1 MTKVKI
7 TREEFTVPAVTETAV
22 ASNNTSVA
30 VLDRPSEADR
40 YDDITRDVI
49 VPILGLI
56 NKVGKLAEKF
66 ENRAGN
72 FALGDELLGQ
82 SVAVIPVSL
91 MKLVEEVA
99 FNGKPLVYGESVP
112 KVFSSAMEAYSAGY
126 VVDKTRLAPNRVE
139 EIAKVGYLV
148 IAPPGNTSSDFMLEI
163 DGLRLQPAQCTYRRS
178 AFARVYYPLFNH
190 AHGICLGRGIEY
202 RGLNASQVFAKA
214 KAWTHQWTL
223 HSKLEKNA
231 KNSWW
236 EPRISKGDEL
246 SAAIQSWIEK
256 NYGAFGA

>member
-1 MTKVKI
+1 MTKIKI
-7 TREEFTVPAVTETAV
+7 TREEFNVPAVAETAV
-22 ASNNTSVA
+22 PSTSVT

-49 VPILGLI
+49 VPVLGLI

-66 ENRAGN
+66 ENRSGN
-72 FALGDELLGQ
+72 FALGDEVLGQ
-82 SVAVIPVSL
+82 SVSVIPVSIV
-91 MKLVEEVA
+91 KLVEEVA
-99 FNGKPLVYGESVP
+99 FQGKPLVYGEAVP
-112 KVFSSAMEAYSAGY
+112 KVFSSAVEAYSAGY
-126 VVDKTRLAPNRVE
+126 VVDKSRLAPNRVE

-148 IAPPGNTSSDFMLEI
+148 IAPEGNTSSDFMLEVG
-163 DGLRLQPAQCTYRRS
+163 GLRLQPAQCTYRRS

-190 AHGICLGRGIEY
+190 AHGICLADGIEY
-202 RGLNASQVFAKA
+202 RGLTATKVFANA

-236 EPRISKGDEL
+236 EPRISKGAEL
-246 SAAIQSWIEK
+246 SAEIQSWIEK